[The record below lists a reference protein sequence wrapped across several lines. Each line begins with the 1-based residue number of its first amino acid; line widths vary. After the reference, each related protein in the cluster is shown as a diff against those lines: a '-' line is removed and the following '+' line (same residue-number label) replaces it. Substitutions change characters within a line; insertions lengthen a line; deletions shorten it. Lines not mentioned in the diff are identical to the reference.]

1 MVLRRRLH
9 RAETGPSLRCMRQIR
24 LYGNRGPH
32 CRVAGRFDQRRRFSF
47 RGLSLDRFNI
57 GVHVVALAAAFAL
70 AVPIGWDREKRA
82 RSAGLRTFPLVAM
95 ASCGFVQARESL
107 LVHSP
112 DGMAKVI
119 EGLITG
125 IGFIGG
131 GAILKQGNSVQGTAT
146 AASLWAT
153 GAIGVSV
160 GLGAFDV
167 AVTVAVFT
175 FLTLRLLTLVKEED
189 DH

>member
-1 MVLRRRLH
+1 MDKL
-9 RAETGPSLRCMRQIR
+9 QIGTHF
-24 LYGNRGPH
+24 L
-32 CRVAGRFDQRRRFSF
+32 AM
-47 RGLSLDRFNI
+47 
-57 GVHVVALAAAFAL
+57 AAAFAL
-70 AVPIGWDREKRA
+70 AIPIGWDREKRV
-82 RSAGLRTFPLVAM
+82 RSAGLRTFPLVAL
-95 ASCGFVQARESL
+95 ASCGFVQASENL

-131 GAILKQGNSVQGTAT
+131 GAILKQGTSVHGTAT

-160 GLGAFDV
+160 GLGSFDV
-167 AVTVAVFT
+167 AITIAAFT
-175 FLTLRLLTLVKEED
+175 FLTLRLLTLVKDED
-189 DH
+189 QSVETKPD